1 LEPVLHTGCAAVIAW
16 LVFQTETPSSTSPE
30 MAMASASGNVPVT
43 LGSPSFYDL
52 DIGPAIVTDAWFP
65 ARTVLPRHTHERAS
79 LVVML
84 EGSFDL
90 ELTSATRHCG
100 PTAVFSE
107 PAGSAHTNRMGT
119 AGAHVVVVQPDP
131 AERELFRPFAAVLE
145 APTHRYH
152 GGLAGRASQLARELR
167 AGDDLGALAAEGI
180 VMELLVT
187 LTRLAPGRRGRP
199 AAWLWR
205 AQELLHARFGETVRL
220 AEVAREVGV
229 HPAHLARA
237 FRGQFGVTVGEYV
250 RRLRLE
256 WAAAELER
264 AEASLA
270 RVALAAGFA
279 DQSHFTRA
287 FRRYTGLTPSVYRR
301 TRRG

>member
-1 LEPVLHTGCAAVIAW
+1 V
-16 LVFQTETPSSTSPE
+16 PSPP
-30 MAMASASGNVPVT
+30 GNVPIT
-43 LGSPSFYDL
+43 LGSPAFHSLDL
-52 DIGPAIVTDAWFP
+52 GPATVTDAWFP

-79 LVVML
+79 VVVMM

-90 ELTSATRHCG
+90 GLASATRHCA

-131 AERELFRPFAAVLE
+131 AETELFRPFAAVLE
-145 APTHRYH
+145 QATHRYH
-152 GGLAGRASQLARELR
+152 AGLAGRAAQLAQELR
-167 AGDDLGALAAEGI
+167 ARDDLGALAAEGI
-180 VMELLVT
+180 VMELLVN
-187 LTRLAPGRRGRP
+187 LTRLAPRPRGRP
-199 AAWLWR
+199 PVWIWR
-205 AQELLHARFGETVRL
+205 AQELLHARFGGTVRL
-220 AEVAREVGV
+220 AEVAREVAV

-250 RRLRLE
+250 RRLRLD

-264 AEASLA
+264 SETSLA
-270 RVALAAGFA
+270 GVALAAGFA